1 MIIDSDISHLSDIC
15 EVCLI
20 LDSIEIHILFLFG
33 EVTLAALLAG
43 KIDVYIHSLLRK
55 LIIIISR
62 HCIIT

>member
-1 MIIDSDISHLSDIC
+1 M
-15 EVCLI
+15 
-20 LDSIEIHILFLFG
+20 DSIEIHILFLFG